1 MSEVDP
7 AVARLVEQL
16 VSERTAGLEAQVAK
30 LSTELAELR
39 PRTVSDRATI
49 IVFSG
54 DMDKLLS
61 AFIIASGAV
70 AMGFEASMYF
80 TFWGLAAIKKTTMYS
95 GKSIVEKMLSLML
108 PGGPDDVPSSSMNM
122 MGMGPMMFKSVMK
135 THNVETLPD
144 LVKVAQ
150 DLGVRMVACQMS
162 MGVMGIKR
170 EELIDGL
177 EFGGVA
183 TYLGDAT
190 DSKITLY
197 I

>member
-1 MSEVDP
+1 MSDVDP

-16 VSERTAGLEAQVAK
+16 VAERTAGLSAEVER
-30 LSTELAELR
+30 LSSELASLR
-39 PRTVSDRATI
+39 PRTVSDRATL

-70 AMGFEASMYF
+70 AMGLEASMYF
-80 TFWGLAAIKKTTMYS
+80 TFWGLSAVKKTTIYS
-95 GKSIVEKMLSLML
+95 GKSVVEKMLSLML
-108 PGGPDDVPSSSMNM
+108 PGGPDDVPSSNMNM
-122 MGMGPMMFKSVMK
+122 LGMGPMMFKSVMK
-135 THNVETLPD
+135 KHNVETLPD
-144 LVKVAQ
+144 LVKVSQ
-150 DLGVRMVACQMS
+150 ELGVRMIACQMS
-162 MGVMGIKR
+162 MGVMGIQR

-177 EFGGVA
+177 EYGGVA

-190 DSKITLY
+190 DSKVTLY

>member
-1 MSEVDP
+1 MGEVDP
-7 AVARLVEQL
+7 AVAQLVEKL
-16 VSERTAGLEAQVAK
+16 VNERTAALQAEVTK
-30 LSTELAELR
+30 LSAEVTELR
-39 PRTVSDRATI
+39 PRTLSDRATI

-61 AFIIASGAV
+61 AFIVASGAV

-80 TFWGLAAIKKTTMYS
+80 TFWGLAAIKKTTLYS
-95 GKSIVEKMLSLML
+95 GKSVVEKMLSLML

-122 MGMGPMMFKSVMK
+122 LGMGPMMFKSVMK
-135 THNVETLPD
+135 KHNVETLPD

-150 DLGVRMVACQMS
+150 ELGVRMVACQMS
-162 MGVMGIKR
+162 MGVMGITQ
-170 EELIDGL
+170 EELIDGI
-177 EFGGVA
+177 EYGGVA

>member
-1 MSEVDP
+1 MGEVDP
-7 AVARLVEQL
+7 AVAQLVEKL
-16 VSERTAGLEAQVAK
+16 VNERTAALQAEVTK
-30 LSTELAELR
+30 LSAEVTELR
-39 PRTVSDRATI
+39 PRTLSDRATI

-61 AFIIASGAV
+61 AFIVASGAV

-80 TFWGLAAIKKTTMYS
+80 TFWGLAAIKKTTLYS
-95 GKSIVEKMLSLML
+95 GKSVVEKMLSLML

-122 MGMGPMMFKSVMK
+122 LGMGPMMFKSVMK
-135 THNVETLPD
+135 KHNVETLPD

-150 DLGVRMVACQMS
+150 ELGVRMVACQMS
-162 MGVMGIKR
+162 MGVMGIKP